1 MEAKEQSN
9 KHCVLDKGQKM
20 ITKFKI
26 YAGKLTI
33 ALSAIAFTIF
43 VGFNSFTASANASV
57 NIEAFNNPS
66 VLAAT
71 ASGIGDRVE
80 GSMQE
85 GMGTVKRKASS
96 DIDNKAEGALNEA
109 KGNVKQ
115 GIGTAKNKLDDA
127 KDTVGDKSESFVDSV
142 KDFFD

>member
-1 MEAKEQSN
+1 
-9 KHCVLDKGQKM
+9 M
-20 ITKFKI
+20 ISKFKI

-43 VGFNSFTASANASV
+43 IGFNSFTASANASV
-57 NIEAFNNPS
+57 NIETFNNPL
-66 VLAAT
+66 LAAT
-71 ASGIGDRVE
+71 ASGISDQVE
-80 GSMQE
+80 GGMQK
-85 GMGTVKRKASS
+85 GMGTAKRKASS
-96 DIDNKAEGALNEA
+96 DIDNKAEGALNQA
-109 KGNVKQ
+109 KGSAKQ

>member
-1 MEAKEQSN
+1 
-9 KHCVLDKGQKM
+9 M
-20 ITKFKI
+20 ISKFKI

-43 VGFNSFTASANASV
+43 LGFNSFTASANASA
-57 NIEAFNNPS
+57 NIETFNNPS
-66 VLAAT
+66 SVLATT
-71 ASGIGDRVE
+71 ASGVADQVE
-80 GSMQE
+80 GNMQE
-85 GMGTVKRKASS
+85 GMGTVKRRASS

-115 GIGTAKNKLDDA
+115 GIGTTKNKLDDA

>member
-1 MEAKEQSN
+1 
-9 KHCVLDKGQKM
+9 M
-20 ITKFKI
+20 ISKFKI
-26 YAGKLTI
+26 YTRRLMI

-43 VGFNSFTASANASV
+43 IGFNSFTASANASA
-57 NIEAFNNPS
+57 NIETFSNLPS

-71 ASGIGDRVE
+71 ASGVSDQVE
-80 GSMQE
+80 GTMQR
-85 GMGTVKRKASS
+85 GMGTAKRRTSS

-109 KGNVKQ
+109 KGTVKQ
-115 GIGTAKNKLDDA
+115 GIGNTKNKLDDA

>member
-1 MEAKEQSN
+1 
-9 KHCVLDKGQKM
+9 M
-20 ITKFKI
+20 IGKFKI
-26 YAGKLTI
+26 YTSKLTI

-43 VGFNSFTASANASV
+43 IGFNSFTASANASA
-57 NIEAFNNPS
+57 NIETFNNPSS

-71 ASGIGDRVE
+71 ASGVADQVE
-80 GSMQE
+80 GNMQK
-85 GMGTVKRKASS
+85 GMGTAKRRASS

-115 GIGTAKNKLDDA
+115 GIGTSKNKLDDA
-127 KDTVGDKSESFVDSV
+127 KDTVGDKSESFIDSV